1 MIGSII
7 GGLVEA
13 GASWLGAKE
22 QQHQSDRLA
31 WWQANQLKKAGKE
44 FDDDFQSIMD
54 DILADPSGY
63 AGSRVMPAMYRPT
76 SLDESLQDV
85 LGANSGQFNAIANL
99 IAQSNQF
106 TTANDMGRIE
116 EMAPGTSRAMES
128 GMGNA
133 ASMMAGVIPDDV
145 REQVFANRAGMSA
158 ATGAPGGASS
168 MVARDLGLTSLDM
181 MQQGTSLFGNIVNAA
196 QTISPVNR
204 QMAPAQMMY
213 QPSAGVSLN
222 LEQAQLMQNSQ
233 QNAYNLLA
241 APDPALSMIAQLQ
254 ATQALTKAGIS
265 SSLPIAAPQAMTPY
279 AQIYGQIGG
288 AMNNAIQ
295 GLFGGGGRT
304 SYGSNPYGSPTPYG
318 TVNQNELR

>member
-1 MIGSII
+1 MGM
-7 GGLVEA
+7 
-13 GASWLGAKE
+13 KE
-22 QQHQSDRLA
+22 QQHQADRLA
-31 WWQANQLKKAGKE
+31 WWQANQLRKAGEE
-44 FDDDFQSIMD
+44 FEDDFQSIID

-63 AGSRVMPAMYRPT
+63 AGSRVMPAMYQPT

-85 LGANSGQFNAIANL
+85 LNTNSGQFNAIANL
-99 IAQSNQF
+99 ISTANRY
-106 TTANDMGRIE
+106 TTANDMNRIE
-116 EMAPGTSRAMES
+116 SMAPGTAGAMES

-133 ASMMAGVIPDDV
+133 ASLMAGVIPDDV
-145 REQVFANRAGMSA
+145 REQVFSNRAGMSA
-158 ATGAPGGASS
+158 AAGVPGGAGPL
-168 MVARDLGLTSLDM
+168 VAKDLGLTSLDM
-181 MQQGTSLFGNIVNAA
+181 MNQGTSLFGNIVNAA
-196 QTISPVNR
+196 QAISPVNR

-254 ATQALTKAGIS
+254 ATQALTEAGINT
-265 SSLPIAAPQAMTPY
+265 SLPIAAPQAMTPY

-288 AMNNAIQ
+288 TMNNVIQ

-304 SYGSNPYGSPTPYG
+304 SYGSNPYGSPAPYG
-318 TVNQNELR
+318 TVNQNELK